1 MPLFFP
7 SELRQDLK
15 NESGTEIHPKKIIK
29 IALAGNPNSGKT
41 SLFNAI
47 TGAHQHVGNWGGVTV
62 EIKEGRVSSGSREYN
77 IIDLPGTYSLSAFS
91 MEEKVARDFLIQES
105 PDVVINVVDA
115 TNLERNLYLTVQL
128 LELGIRPVLAFN
140 MWDEV
145 RKKGLQIDLELLSKL
160 LDLPIVT
167 TVGKNGTNCRKLLS
181 EAAKLVDQNETVYR
195 KNSSDLPA
203 EVLSAVDS
211 ISTQKA
217 LQKLKQA
224 PRWTAL
230 KLLENDSAVVGDVKN
245 VDIDGAVMREVE
257 ESSKQIKS
265 VLGEDPEGLIAES
278 RYGFVAGALKE
289 TLKRPPE
296 NRAEISDQIDRAL
309 THPVWA
315 FPVFFLF
322 MWLLFQLT
330 FVLGDYPKRLIE
342 MLVEYAGVAVAHLLP
357 DSLLRSLVIEGIIG
371 GVGGVVVFLPN
382 ILILFFGIAIMEDTG
397 YMARAAFITDKI
409 MHKVGL
415 HGKSFIPMIM
425 GMGCSVPAIMAA
437 RTLESENDRRK
448 TILLAPL
455 ISCSARLP
463 VYVLFAGVLFP
474 KHAGNVIFLFQF
486 VFGTL
491 AFFIMAYIFS
501 KTIFRGEDQPFV
513 MELPP
518 YRLPTFKSVMIHMWQ
533 RAEHFLKKMGGVV
546 LVFSVIIWA
555 LGKFPQDK
563 ELQNTYEHEISSVQN
578 SHELTDE
585 QKNDLISGLESS
597 LHTEMMKRSYI
608 GHIGNAISPVF
619 RPLGF
624 EWRESVSLL
633 TGFVAKEVVV
643 SSMSVLYGSKE
654 DGVVDDEK
662 FHSEIARHFTPL
674 KGFVFML
681 FVLLYTPCIVALITV
696 IRELHSVKWS
706 IFSVVY
712 QLVLAWVAA
721 FAVYQGG
728 RLLGLG

>member
-1 MPLFFP
+1 M
-7 SELRQDLK
+7 D
-15 NESGTEIHPKKIIK
+15 
-29 IALAGNPNSGKT
+29 
-41 SLFNAI
+41 
-47 TGAHQHVGNWGGVTV
+47 
-62 EIKEGRVSSGSREYN
+62 
-77 IIDLPGTYSLSAFS
+77 
-91 MEEKVARDFLIQES
+91 
-105 PDVVINVVDA
+105 
-115 TNLERNLYLTVQL
+115 
-128 LELGIRPVLAFN
+128 
-140 MWDEV
+140 
-145 RKKGLQIDLELLSKL
+145 
-160 LDLPIVT
+160 
-167 TVGKNGTNCRKLLS
+167 
-181 EAAKLVDQNETVYR
+181 
-195 KNSSDLPA
+195 
-203 EVLSAVDS
+203 
-211 ISTQKA
+211 
-217 LQKLKQA
+217 
-224 PRWTAL
+224 AL

-463 VYVLFAGVLFP
+463 VYVLSRV
-474 KHAGNVIFLFQF
+474 F
-486 VFGTL
+486 V
-491 AFFIMAYIFS
+491 S
-501 KTIFRGEDQPFV
+501 KACRND
-513 MELPP
+513 
-518 YRLPTFKSVMIHMWQ
+518 
-533 RAEHFLKKMGGVV
+533 
-546 LVFSVIIWA
+546 
-555 LGKFPQDK
+555 
-563 ELQNTYEHEISSVQN
+563 IS
-578 SHELTDE
+578 
-585 QKNDLISGLESS
+585 
-597 LHTEMMKRSYI
+597 
-608 GHIGNAISPVF
+608 F
-619 RPLGF
+619 
-624 EWRESVSLL
+624 
-633 TGFVAKEVVV
+633 
-643 SSMSVLYGSKE
+643 
-654 DGVVDDEK
+654 
-662 FHSEIARHFTPL
+662 
-674 KGFVFML
+674 
-681 FVLLYTPCIVALITV
+681 
-696 IRELHSVKWS
+696 
-706 IFSVVY
+706 
-712 QLVLAWVAA
+712 
-721 FAVYQGG
+721 
-728 RLLGLG
+728 